1 MYNLELH
8 EQRKKLPDLELTYY
22 AAYAVQAEMEFKNCL
37 CSVGN
42 RRKKTIQ

>member
-22 AAYAVQAEMEFKNCL
+22 AAYAIQAGMEFKTLLMFC
-37 CSVGN
+37 
-42 RRKKTIQ
+42 RE

>member
-22 AAYAVQAEMEFKNCL
+22 AVYAIQAEMEFKTLLMFC
-37 CSVGN
+37 
-42 RRKKTIQ
+42 RE